1 MTRFRPTRAGLINI
15 WDYVDEEFVF
25 ADGRLVLRGH
35 NGSGKTKALEV
46 LFPFILDGV
55 ADARRLDPFSGENRT
70 MKSNLLYRG
79 QESEYGFVWMEFAG
93 GDTPDADAVTLIIAL
108 RAHKDKPAASTSFF
122 VTRRRIGLDFG
133 LLSADSRPLTERQL
147 ETILGSECRFDSAT
161 KYRDAIDHAL
171 FGLGR
176 QRYSQLLDLLL
187 ALRRPLLAKDLD
199 PAKVSDTLT
208 AGLSPISEDLI
219 EQAARD
225 FENLAA
231 VQSLVED
238 LNAADSAASAFLH
251 VYSDYMMVEA
261 RSRLSR
267 FAERTKQAT
276 EHATRL
282 REASLEITR
291 ATTAEDK
298 ARASMAEAD
307 KRRTTLEGQLAGL
320 KRDEAYT
327 GQGRLNDLRDRVA
340 AGNRDLKE
348 RRQTHVTNGRHL
360 TDLTREAGDLAEK
373 LKQYHLTAGRHGADQ
388 ARAAQT
394 AGIDDSETDLQTAK
408 ARAATRRDDVD
419 HVRAHLSEVAD
430 AVTRQQQAADAV
442 SAADTKLERSES
454 SCWEAEK
461 AVDQARARA
470 QQLLNDWIG
479 RWGAPLSG
487 EALGDVDVNPA
498 AAIVAADEVTALTQ
512 ALAALD
518 GENEAV
524 PLPALF
530 GELTEQRRSLLGDE
544 RTRLGIEHQRI
555 RGDRDVLHTEREQVA
570 AERDDAPMPASTRNS
585 DRSGRPGG
593 PLWQLVRFADDVD
606 DTQAAAIEAALE
618 SAGLLTAWI
627 HPDPALTDTAYRDGE
642 HDAYLRPLPPAQR
655 TAGPTLA
662 SVLTPDDQDL
672 VPTNVISDILA
683 GIALSPLLG
692 SAEAGP
698 AVSSAGQFTFGIHLG
713 AYSKPIPQ
721 YIGATYRATRRAARI
736 AGYDQRI
743 NDLDRE
749 IEQLQRQQQQIEEH
763 LKQLR
768 QARGELPPIAP
779 IQSALTRL
787 STTSALLAQARTEQS
802 DAAKKLDAATAET
815 EAARRR
821 LRLAAAERSL
831 PAEASPVDLIAQAI
845 DDFLQAAREADK
857 VKATIIAISEEADRR
872 TEMITR
878 MGEEHAEEAERIEE
892 KAAAHLHLTEE
903 LAGLEEKLS
912 APLKQVLDKIGQAE
926 AGITAARSDWDSA
939 DEKAR
944 QEHDAR
950 VQAETA
956 YRYCEQSVR
965 DAVTALLEAAH
976 PLAVFIETDL
986 RPLLGVTATTS
997 WPHSSQWL
1005 PSEQATAQLIPLLA
1019 APDTSNADSADAD
1032 TANGTSVVC
1041 NALQTL
1047 IPGDAA
1053 QLISLLDAAATGRSA
1068 GENARKAARQR
1079 LSDALKEFNEAL
1091 ATRKEDY
1098 RLDWQAGDTVITV
1111 NVYDAD
1117 GRHPVADFAARV
1129 HDRCEEQKFLLEER
1143 EQTVLENELLT
1154 ALAQQVFDRV
1164 YFARDLVK
1172 NMDADIR
1179 SRPMTNGLTFGIRW
1193 VASDKLTDLQRQV
1206 SDLLGYQQLGPDQLA
1221 YLRQLLR
1228 QMLREYRAAHPR
1240 DTYQE
1245 ALSAVLDYRAWR
1257 TFELRL
1263 KVPGEEEVKLSKKR
1277 HTLLSG
1283 GEKSAAIHLPFFAA
1297 ANTIY
1302 SSAHATCPRM
1312 IALDEA
1318 FAGIDDRYKPDLLGL
1333 TVQYDLDAFMTGHD
1347 LWIRYD
1353 TVPAAAHYDM
1363 HSDKLSHTVSAM
1375 LILWDGTELLDAGAG
1390 YAGNEELAADLL
1402 GFTPTRHALN
1412 NEGLLADLQ
1421 AFTDDGS
1428 LADAD
1433 ADHPH
1438 QEDSDQDSEEA
1449 VL

>member
-93 GDTPDADAVTLIIAL
+93 GDIPDADAVTLIIAL
-108 RAHKDKPAASTSFF
+108 RAHKDKPTASTSFF
-122 VTRRRIGLDFG
+122 VTRKRIGLDFG

-147 ETILGSECRFDSAT
+147 EAILGSECCFDSAT

-231 VQSLVED
+231 VQRLVED
-238 LNAADSAASAFLH
+238 LNAADSAGSAFLQ
-251 VYSDYMMVEA
+251 VYSDYLMVEA
-261 RSRLSR
+261 RSRLNR
-267 FAERTKQAT
+267 FAERTGQAT
-276 EHATRL
+276 EHAAQL

-291 ATTAEDK
+291 ATTAEEK
-298 ARASMAEAD
+298 ARAAMAEAD
-307 KRRTTLEGQLAGL
+307 KRRTTLEGLLAGL

-327 GQGRLNDLRDRVA
+327 SQRQLTDLRDRVA
-340 AGNRDLKE
+340 AGERDLEE
-348 RRQTHVTNGRHL
+348 RRQKHATNLRHL
-360 TDLTREAGDLAEK
+360 TDLTGEADDLAEK
-373 LKQYHLTAGRHGADQ
+373 LKQHHLTAGRHAADQ

-408 ARAATRRDDVD
+408 ARATTRRDDVD
-419 HVRAHLSEVAD
+419 HVRTHLSKVAD
-430 AVTRQQQAADAV
+430 AVTCQKQAADAA
-442 SAADTKLERSES
+442 SAADTKLQSAEDA
-454 SCWEAEK
+454 CLEAEE
-461 AVDQARARA
+461 ALGQARASA
-470 QQLLNDWIG
+470 QQLLNDWTG
-479 RWGAPLSG
+479 RWGTPIGG
-487 EALGDVDVNPA
+487 EVFGDVEVNPA
-498 AAIVAADEVTALTQ
+498 SAIVLADEVAALTH
-512 ALAALD
+512 ALVALD
-518 GENEAV
+518 GETEAV

-530 GELTEQRRSLLGDE
+530 GELTEQRRSLLGNE
-544 RTRLGIEHQRI
+544 RTRLVIEHKRI

-570 AERDDAPMPASTRNS
+570 AERDDAPMLAATRNS
-585 DRSGRPGG
+585 DRAGRPGG
-593 PLWQLVRFADDVD
+593 PLWQLVRFADGVD
-606 DTQAAAIEAALE
+606 DPQAAAIEAALE

-642 HDAYLRPLPPAQR
+642 HDAYLRPVPPAQR
-655 TAGPTLA
+655 MAGPTLA
-662 SVLTPDDQDL
+662 SVLTPEDQGL
-672 VPTNVISDILA
+672 VPAKVISDIMA
-683 GIALSPLLG
+683 SIALSPVLE
-692 SAEAGP
+692 SAGEGP

-713 AYSKPIPQ
+713 AYSKPIPEF
-721 YIGATYRATRRAARI
+721 IGATYRATRRAARI
-736 AGYDQRI
+736 ADYDRRI
-743 NDLDRE
+743 SELDRE
-749 IEQLQRQQQQIEEH
+749 LEQLQHQQQRIDEH
-763 LKQLR
+763 LDQLR
-768 QARGELPPIAP
+768 QARRELPPIAP

-787 STTSALLAQARTEQS
+787 STASALLAQARTEQS
-802 DAAKKLDAATAET
+802 AAAKTLDAATAET
-815 EAARRR
+815 DAARRR
-821 LRLAAAERSL
+821 LRQAAAERSL
-831 PAEASPVDLIAQAI
+831 PAEARPVDVVAQAI
-845 DDFLQAAREADK
+845 DDYLQAAREADE
-857 VKATIIAISEEADRR
+857 VNAAILAVSEEVDRR
-872 TEMITR
+872 TNMITR
-878 MGEEHAEEAERIEE
+878 MRDEYAEETERIEE

-912 APLKQVLDKIGQAE
+912 APLKQVLDKIEQAE

-956 YRYCEQSVR
+956 YRYCEKAVR
-965 DAVTALLEAAH
+965 EAVTALLESAH
-976 PLAVFIETDL
+976 PLSIFTETDL

-997 WPHSSQWL
+997 WPHSSQW
-1005 PSEQATAQLIPLLA
+1005 PPDEQAIAQLIPLLTT
-1019 APDTSNADSADAD
+1019 PDTSNADPAEDPSVA
-1032 TANGTSVVC
+1032 AN
-1041 NALQTL
+1041 AIQTL

-1053 QLISLLDAAATGRSA
+1053 QLINLLDTAATSRSA
-1068 GENARKAARQR
+1068 GENARKAARQS

-1091 ATRKEDY
+1091 ATRQEDY

-1111 NVYDAD
+1111 DVYDAD

-1143 EQTVLENELLT
+1143 ERTVLEDELLT
-1154 ALAQQVFDRV
+1154 ELAQQVFDRV

-1172 NMDADIR
+1172 SMDADIR

-1193 VASDKLTDLQRQV
+1193 VASGKLTDLQLQV

-1221 YLRQLLR
+1221 DLRQLLR

-1257 TFELRL
+1257 AFELRL
-1263 KVPGEEEVKLSKKR
+1263 KVPGEEEVKLSKKQ

-1302 SSAHATCPRM
+1302 TSAHAACPRM

-1333 TVQYDLDAFMTGHD
+1333 TVQYGLDAFMTGHD

-1390 YAGNEELAADLL
+1390 HAGNEELAADLL
-1402 GFTPTRHALN
+1402 GFAPTRHTPTN
-1412 NEGLLADLQ
+1412 DGLLTAIQ
-1421 AFTDDGS
+1421 TANDDGP
-1428 LADAD
+1428 LADTD
-1433 ADHPH
+1433 ADKP
-1438 QEDSDQDSEEA
+1438 QQQDSDQDSEEA